1 MTEGTAVLLRTTA
14 AKLEK
19 LRGAEPGAIPPWV
32 SQAVLHGQF
41 SPKEAMKLS
50 FLLAPHPSDSMPAL
64 AAGSNKLC
72 APKVLRMQKVAA
84 YIAHR
89 LPNVDDPAALEQSLE
104 LLCNDK
110 PLPMDMSLASV
121 RTFVWKNG
129 SP

>member
-1 MTEGTAVLLRTTA
+1 MT
-14 AKLEK
+14 
-19 LRGAEPGAIPPWV
+19 
-32 SQAVLHGQF
+32 
-41 SPKEAMKLS
+41 
-50 FLLAPHPSDSMPAL
+50 PAL
-64 AAGSNKLC
+64 ALT
-72 APKVLRMQKVAA
+72 LTLTLTLTKVAA